1 MAFSDHL
8 DVIGPSRELGSVRFD
23 VTADPPDRP
32 QVWLVA
38 PDGPLPDGVSWEE
51 LRAAGFSGSV
61 RSVHVVASP
70 TSHVLAG
77 TGPAPTVDDWRDAAG
92 LGSRAASPHT
102 DLAVRLPD
110 DVTGEVVRAVVEG
123 ILLARYRYDAL
134 RAEPQ
139 GHRLTHLALVT
150 GAAHD
155 ETAAAAALGVASAGA
170 TALARDLA
178 NTPHNHLTASRLARI
193 AVDLGAEA
201 DLEVEVWEQQ
211 RCRDERL
218 GGLLAINAGSEQ
230 EARFVRLRYVPPGAP
245 TGRLGLVGKGIMYD
259 SGGIGLKPNDD
270 SHAQMKNDMSGA
282 AAILAAMLA
291 LPAAHGT
298 AEVVGYLMCTDNMPS
313 ATATALGDVVR
324 GRSGRTIEIVNTDAE
339 GRVVMSDGLAL
350 AVEDGVDAIVDIA
363 TLTGAV
369 ARAFGS
375 LLSGITGSDEALVAS
390 VAAAATSSGEPVAR
404 VPLEHR
410 YRPQLTSQVAD
421 LRNLGPTGQPDG
433 IISALFLHEFTEGVP
448 WAHLDIAGTAWST
461 VDAGWQT
468 PGCTGV
474 GARTILAAAAGFT
487 A

>member
-1 MAFSDHL
+1 MGAVTI
-8 DVIGPSRELGSVRFD
+8 DVAVD
-23 VTADPPDRP
+23 TPDQPR
-32 QVWLVA
+32 VWMVA
-38 PDGPLPDGVSWEE
+38 PDADLPDGLSWSA
-51 LRAAGFSGSV
+51 LTGAGFTGAAGT
-61 RSVHVVASP
+61 VHVVAAETP
-70 TSHVLAG
+70 LVLAG
-77 TGPAPTVDDWRDAAG
+77 TGATPTLDDWRDAAG

-110 DVTGEVVRAVVEG
+110 DVTADVVRAVVEG
-123 ILLARYRYDAL
+123 TLLARYRYDAL
-134 RAEPQ
+134 RAQAQ
-139 GHRLTHLALVT
+139 GHRITRLTVVT

-155 ETAAAAALGVASAGA
+155 ETAAAAGLGVASAGA

-178 NTPHNHLTASRLARI
+178 NSPHNHLTAARFARI
-193 AVDLGAEA
+193 AVDLGAEVG
-201 DLEVEVWEQQ
+201 LEVEVWEQQ

-218 GGLLAINAGSEQ
+218 GGLLAINAGSDE
-230 EARFVRLRYVPPGAP
+230 EARFVRLRYVPSGAP
-245 TGRLGLVGKGIMYD
+245 TGRLALVGKGIMYD
-259 SGGIGLKPNDD
+259 SGGIGLKPNND

-282 AAILAAMLA
+282 AAVLAAMLA
-291 LPAAHGT
+291 LPATGGT

-313 ATATALGDVVR
+313 ATAAALGDVAR

-339 GRVVMSDGLAL
+339 GRVVMSDAFTL

-363 TLTGAV
+363 TLTGSV

-375 LLSGITGSDEALVAS
+375 LLSGITGSDDELVATLT
-390 VAAAATSSGEPVAR
+390 AAANASGERVAP

-410 YRPQLTSQVAD
+410 YRPQLSSPVAD
-421 LRNLGPTGQPDG
+421 LRNLGPAGQPDG
-433 IISALFLHEFTEGVP
+433 IISALFLHEFTEGLP

-474 GARTILAAAAGFT
+474 GARTLLVAAGGFT